1 MKASEWAQ
9 EIVDEWDGLSP
20 KEVEDTLS
28 ADGVTTWWNY
38 DLARAYLRLR
48 EAAKAALMSG
58 DAMWQFYSG
67 GHDWIE
73 AARNLYNTLEET
85 DEMD

>member
-1 MKASEWAQ
+1 MKPSEWAQ

-48 EAAKAALMSG
+48 AAAIEVR
-58 DAMWQFYSG
+58 DARR
-67 GHDWIE
+67 DTIE
-73 AARNLYNTLEET
+73 DAVQDLDNALEES

>member
-1 MKASEWAQ
+1 MKPSEWAQ
-9 EIVDEWDGLSP
+9 EIVDEWDGLST

-48 EAAKAALMSG
+48 EEVEWALV
-58 DAMWQFYSG
+58 DTQEEETQFKLI
-67 GHDWIE
+67 H
-73 AARNLYNTLEET
+73 ALEEAN
-85 DEMD
+85 EMD